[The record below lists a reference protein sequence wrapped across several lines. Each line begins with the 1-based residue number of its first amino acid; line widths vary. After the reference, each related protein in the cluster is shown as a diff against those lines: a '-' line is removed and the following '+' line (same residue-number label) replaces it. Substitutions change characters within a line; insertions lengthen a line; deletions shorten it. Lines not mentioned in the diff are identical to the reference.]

1 VTEPLAAIGLRVRAA
16 RHAAGMQQH
25 ELAERIGKSR
35 GTVANLEAGR
45 QDVTIS
51 TITKIAAALRV
62 DASHL
67 LGDGPTPALPA
78 VTIRATYVVKCK
90 DCGPIGE
97 ADDHERARKIRMGHL
112 GDYHRR

>member
-25 ELAERIGKSR
+25 ELAERIGTSR

-67 LGDGPTPALPA
+67 LGDGPTPAR
-78 VTIRATYVVKCK
+78 TDK
-90 DCGPIGE
+90 
-97 ADDHERARKIRMGHL
+97 ARGAAPDKARHHL
-112 GDYHRR
+112 SNGFGSYTASSGWALRSSSVRIP